1 MVRNLLKST
10 LSLFSSEG
18 QRFRFLFEPSR
29 FERRNFIFIHRN
41 YILDRKHGSKFVKI
55 NSLSLFS
62 SEGQQFRFPFE
73 PPLLERR
80 FEGRNFIFIHRNY
93 IFDRKHGSK
102 FVKVIVRATHS
113 LFLCFQ

>member
-1 MVRNLLKST
+1 MVRNLLKSI

-18 QRFRFLFEPSR
+18 QRFRFPFETR

-41 YILDRKHGSKFVKI
+41 YILDRKHGSKFIKI